1 MTVLSKEQR
10 AHQRTRVNWRVEFK
24 GTSDSLIM
32 VHEGSRMEDYSRD
45 GACFLT
51 MSDVQV
57 GMKLTLNITRPL
69 RMTRPLVLK
78 GEVVRVDDQVDVGG
92 MFKAAA
98 VRWLHSQQKSVTSK
112 SRESQPASPS
122 ALSH

>member
-1 MTVLSKEQR
+1 
-10 AHQRTRVNWRVEFK
+10 
-24 GTSDSLIM
+24 M
-32 VHEGSRMEDYSRD
+32 VHEGSRMEDYSPD

-57 GMKLTLNITRPL
+57 GMKLTLNITLPL

-98 VRWLHSQQKSVTSK
+98 VRWVSSQQKPGTSK
-112 SRESQPASPS
+112 LHEPQPDSSS